1 LILEDGTILKGSGF
15 GYPCEVTGEVVF
27 NTGMVGYPEA
37 LTDPSYSGQ
46 ILIQTYPLI
55 GSYGVPSY
63 DITDNFG
70 IPLHFESNK
79 IHVKGYAVSEL
90 QTKPS
95 HWTNDKTLNSWLDKQ
110 KIPCIEGIDTREL
123 AKKLRTK
130 GTMLGILK
138 VDNKIDVEKL
148 KRKLKTVGKTNQK
161 DLVKE
166 VTIKNPIRY
175 TSENSPNVVLIDCG
189 MKFGILRN
197 LLKRDV
203 NMVRVPYDYSAKRIL
218 KLNPSGVVISNGPGN
233 PKECKKTIKTVEKL
247 IETDLPIMGICLGNL
262 ILSLAAGADSYRL
275 KFGHHGQ
282 NYPAINSETKRC
294 HITEQNHEF
303 AIEPK
308 TLKST
313 DFNVWFRNAND
324 KTIEGIKHKQK
335 SLFGVQ
341 FRPEDS
347 LECGFIYDN
356 FIMEANKCQS

>member
-27 NTGMVGYPEA
+27 NTGVCGYPEV
-37 LTDPSYSGQ
+37 LTDPSYSGK

-55 GSYGVPSY
+55 GCYGVPSY
-63 DITDNFG
+63 DIVDNFG

-79 IHVKGYAVSEL
+79 IHVKGLVVSEL
-90 QTKPS
+90 QMNPS
-95 HWTNDKTLNSWLDKQ
+95 HWTNNKALGSWLREQ
-110 KIPCIEGIDTREL
+110 KIPCIEGLDTRDI

-130 GTMLGILK
+130 GNVFGVLK
-138 VDNKIDVEKL
+138 IGKKIDAKRIKKKL
-148 KRKLKTVGKTNQK
+148 KIIKTDKK
-161 DLVKE
+161 LVKE
-166 VTIKNPIRY
+166 VTIDKPIRY
-175 TSENSPNVVLIDCG
+175 TSVDSPNIVLIDCG

-197 LLKRDV
+197 LLTRGV
-203 NMVRVPYDYSAKRIL
+203 NVVRVPYNYSAKKFL
-218 KLNPSGVVISNGPGN
+218 KLNPSGIVISNGPGN
-233 PKECKKTIKTVEKL
+233 PKECEKTIKTVEKF

-262 ILSLAAGADSYRL
+262 ILALAAGADTYRL

-294 HITEQNHEF
+294 HITGQNHEF
-303 AIEPK
+303 TINPES
-308 TLKST
+308 LKGT
-313 DFNVWFRNAND
+313 DFDVWFKNAND

-335 SLFGVQ
+335 SLFGLQ

-356 FIMEANKCQS
+356 FIEEVRNVKI